1 MNEIDLRWVMI
12 DDWIFSLSLSLE
24 WDDYEDV
31 MSEWIYSNIWMKNW
45 KFRGGGRHL
54 ASFNTVDMFECTR
67 ISKNTHSP
75 AA

>member
-31 MSEWIYSNIWMKNW
+31 MSEWIYSNIMNEK
-45 KFRGGGRHL
+45 L
-54 ASFNTVDMFECTR
+54 FESLEEEDDIYDR
-67 ISKNTHSP
+67 S
-75 AA
+75 